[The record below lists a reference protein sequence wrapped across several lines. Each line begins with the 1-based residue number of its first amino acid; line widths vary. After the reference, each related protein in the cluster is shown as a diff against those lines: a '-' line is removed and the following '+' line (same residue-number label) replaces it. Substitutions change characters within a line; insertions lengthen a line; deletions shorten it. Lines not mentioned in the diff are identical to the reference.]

1 MNLRKQP
8 LPHRSRPATLA
19 AAVRG
24 ALLYLPLASVIL
36 SMPLTAIAEQ
46 TTNQEFS
53 IAPGNLDAALS
64 QFSRQAGVSVAFDAK
79 LLAGKS
85 TLGLQGAF
93 APDEALNRLLAGSG
107 LQAERQDRGGYVL
120 VETKSAG
127 TINLDAMRVEDNAL
141 GTITEQTKSYTPGT
155 IATATRLVLTPRE
168 TPQTVTVVTRQ
179 HMDDFNLTNINKVM
193 DHTPGVTR
201 RGTDNYRSYY
211 YARGY
216 EIRNFQYDGIPVLS
230 DGINFMGETTSDM
243 IQYDRVEV
251 IKGASGLTTGAGSP
265 GATINLVRKKP
276 THEFS
281 GHATAEYGRWDNYR
295 TEWDVGGPLDE
306 SGSIRGR
313 FATAFQDQQSYMDHF
328 KEQKRALYGILEV
341 DLSPKTMLTFGGNYD
356 KTIPTG
362 TSWGGTPFFD
372 SHNNEINTS
381 RSFNPGASWSRAEQF
396 SHAFFSQL
404 DHEFDNGWSSRAY
417 YTFQRN
423 AYDANLGSIK
433 YTPDGDTGSSELLS
447 GQYRYKTRSQALEAY
462 ARGPFELFGRT
473 HELAVGV
480 SGYHNHLKGSGHNVI
495 RVPVDNIGEWNGRAE
510 RPDWGGILYRAEDRI
525 NQRAV
530 YASGRFSLSDD
541 LAVILGGRVTNYRRG
556 GDSNMRETGEVIPFA
571 GVTYDL
577 SDNFSLY
584 ASYTKIFRP
593 QSVRDESYA
602 VLDPD
607 EGDSYEGGLKSEW
620 FNGRLNAS
628 LAYFEIRQDNRAESI
643 GTLTNSNG
651 MTYSAY
657 RGTKAK
663 TKGIELEVSG
673 ELMPGWNIQAGF
685 THQVIREDE
694 TNEKLTTQAPENQFK
709 LYTTYRLPG
718 RLSKMTI
725 GGGGSYQ
732 GTTWRDGTD
741 ALGNEHQFKNEAFW
755 LVNLMGR
762 YQITNNLSA
771 TLNVNNLLD
780 KYYYSNYGDRWT
792 GIATKMYGEPRNMM
806 LTTRW
811 DF

>member
-1 MNLRKQP
+1 MR
-8 LPHRSRPATLA
+8 RAFRRT
-19 AAVRG
+19 R
-24 ALLYLPLASVIL
+24 LYLALATASGILMGNSLPLHAV
-36 SMPLTAIAEQ
+36 EQ
-46 TTNQEFS
+46 TQPGSRHFD
-53 IAPGNLDAALS
+53 IAPGPLGQALTR
-64 QFSRQAGVSVAFDAK
+64 FSDQSGLRLIVASE
-79 LLAGKS
+79 LLAGHRS
-85 TLGLQGAF
+85 PGLQGEF
-93 APDEALNRLLAGSG
+93 DVQQGLRQLLAGSG
-107 LQAERQDRGGYVL
+107 L
-120 VETKSAG
+120 AG
-127 TINLDAMRVEDNAL
+127 TVSGDTLLIETAAQGDAMSLDIMRVEDNAL

-193 DHTPGVTR
+193 DHTPGITR
-201 RGTDNYRSYY
+201 HGTDNYRSYY

-216 EIRNFQYDGIPVLS
+216 EIRNFQYDGIPILS
-230 DGINFMGETTSDM
+230 DGVNFMGETASDM

-295 TEWDVGGPLDE
+295 TEWDVGGPLVE
-306 SGSIRGR
+306 SGIIRGR

-341 DLSPKTMLTFGGNYD
+341 DLSSKTMLTFGGNYD

-362 TSWGGTPFFD
+362 TSLGGTPFFD
-372 SHNNEINTS
+372 SHNNEVNTS

-396 SHAFFSQL
+396 SHAFFTQL
-404 DHEFDNGWSSRAY
+404 DHEFDNGWSSRVY

-423 AYDANLGSIK
+423 AYDANIGSIK
-433 YTPDGDTGSSELLS
+433 YTPNGDTGSSELQTS
-447 GQYRYKTRSQALEAY
+447 QNRYKTRSQALEAY

-495 RVPVDNIGEWNGRAE
+495 RVPVDNIWEWNGRAE
-510 RPDWGGILYRAEDRI
+510 RPDWGGISYRAEDRI

-530 YASGRFSLSDD
+530 YASGRFSLTDD

-556 GDSNMRETGEVIPFA
+556 GDSNMRETGEVVPFA
-571 GVTYDL
+571 GITYDL
-577 SDNFSLY
+577 NDNFSLY

-593 QSVRDESYA
+593 QSARDESYA

-607 EGDSYEGGLKSEW
+607 EGDSYEGGLKGEW

-628 LAYFEIRQDNRAESI
+628 LAYFEIRQDNRAELL
-643 GTLTNSNG
+643 GWNSERN
-651 MTYSAY
+651 YSMYEA
-657 RGTKAK
+657 RKAK

-685 THQVIREDE
+685 THQVIRDDE
-694 TNEKLTTQAPENQFK
+694 TNEKLTTQEPENQFK

-718 RLSKMTI
+718 RLSKITI

-732 GTTWRDGTD
+732 GTTWRDRNGIDAD
-741 ALGNEHQFKNEAFW
+741 ALGNPHQFKNEAYW

-762 YQITNNLSA
+762 YQVTNNLSA
-771 TLNVNNLLD
+771 TLNVNNLFD
-780 KYYYSNYGDRWT
+780 KYYYSNYGERWT
-792 GIATKMYGEPRNMM
+792 GIATKTYGEPRNMM

>member
-1 MNLRKQP
+1 MPSQAELSPLTKALLIRNFFRPRAAATLIVATTFPVSVQIQAQEVIFNVPAQP
-8 LPHRSRPATLA
+8 LSSALQAFGTQSNMQ
-19 AAVRG
+19 
-24 ALLYLPLASVIL
+24 LLYSYEMLRGLHSNEVKGQLPPL
-36 SMPLTAIAEQ
+36 S
-46 TTNQEFS
+46 
-53 IAPGNLDAALS
+53 ALEE
-64 QFSRQAGVSVAFDAK
+64 
-79 LLAGKS
+79 LLMG
-85 TLGLQGAF
+85 TGIGYTLQGNVITLF
-93 APDEALNRLLAGSG
+93 RNGESGTMTLN
-107 LQAERQDRGGYVL
+107 
-120 VETKSAG
+120 
-127 TINLDAMRVEDNAL
+127 AMTVEDNAL
-141 GTITEQTKSYTPGT
+141 GTITENTKSYTPGT

-193 DHTPGVTR
+193 DHTPGITR
-201 RGTDNYRSYY
+201 HGTDNFRSYY

-216 EIRNFQYDGIPVLS
+216 IVQNFQYDGIPILS
-230 DGINFMGETTSDM
+230 DNINFMGETTSDM

-341 DLSPKTMLTFGGNYD
+341 DLSSKTMLTFGGNYD

-362 TSWGGTPFFD
+362 SSLGGTPFFD
-372 SHNNEINTS
+372 SHNNEVNIS
-381 RSFNPGASWSRAEQF
+381 RSFNPGASWSRVEQF
-396 SHAFFSQL
+396 SHAFFTQL
-404 DHEFDNGWSSRAY
+404 DHEFDNGWSSRVY

-423 AYDANLGSIK
+423 AYDANIGSIK
-433 YTPDGDTGSSELLS
+433 YTPNGDTGSSELQTS
-447 GQYRYKTRSQALEAY
+447 QHRYKMRSQALEAY

-495 RVPVDNIGEWNGRAE
+495 RLPVDNIWEWNGRAE

-525 NQRAV
+525 NQRAY
-530 YASGRFSLSDD
+530 YASGRFSLTDD

-556 GDSNMRETGEVIPFA
+556 GDSNMRETGEVVPFA
-571 GVTYDL
+571 GITYDL
-577 SDNFSLY
+577 NDNFSLY

-593 QSVRDESYA
+593 QSARDESYA

-607 EGDSYEGGLKSEW
+607 EGDSYEGGLKGEW

-628 LAYFEIRQDNRAESI
+628 LAYFEIRQDNRAEFVGWNAERNYSI
-643 GTLTNSNG
+643 YEGK
-651 MTYSAY
+651 
-657 RGTKAK
+657 KAK

-685 THQVIREDE
+685 THQVIRDDE
-694 TNEKLTTQAPENQFK
+694 TNEKLTTFEPENQFK

-718 RLSKMTI
+718 RLNRITI

-741 ALGNEHQFKNEAFW
+741 VLGNDHQYRQEAFW

-762 YQITNNLSA
+762 YQITDNLSA
-771 TLNVNNLLD
+771 TLNINNLFD
-780 KYYYSNYGDRWT
+780 KYYYSNYGEVWT
-792 GIATKMYGEPRNMM
+792 GVATKTYGEPRNMM